1 MSVKSI
7 VNESSDVDY
16 QWIERKY
23 DKKDYTLSSTMFPLS
38 TAQEA
43 IAFHKTI
50 PGYSVT
56 PLVSLKKLSAKIGV
70 KDIWVKDESKRLE
83 LGSFKVVG
91 GSFAVYRLIQKKLGM
106 EGKQLTFDY
115 LISAD
120 CKKKLGN
127 IVFASATDGNHGR
140 GLAWIANKLGY
151 KCMIYVHSLT
161 SQPRID
167 AIAKYGATVKVIKGN
182 YDNAV
187 RQCNEDA
194 KKNGWEVVSDTSWD
208 GYTEIPTWIMQGYN
222 TIFLEAN
229 EQIKKYGAKQPTH
242 IFVQAGVGA
251 LAASTIGFYSALYK
265 ESSPKFIVVEP
276 DQAACLYESASKNDD
291 KPHTVDGDLDT
302 IMAGLACGEP
312 SPIAWKVLNKV
323 TDAFVKVPDFVAARG
338 MRILASPLSGDELV
352 ISGESGSVGL
362 GSLYS
367 IMMQDGK
374 SSKKIREVCSLDKNS
389 QILFINTEGN
399 TDPVNYQNIV
409 WEGLKSTPEK
419 VIENT
424 RF

>member
-1 MSVKSI
+1 MIAKSVANTS
-7 VNESSDVDY
+7 NDVDFA
-16 QWIERKY
+16 WIERVFK
-23 DKKDYTLSSTMFPLS
+23 DKDYSLSDKMFPLNV
-38 TAQEA
+38 ANEA
-43 IAFHKTI
+43 RSFHKTL
-50 PGYSVT
+50 PGYSTT
-56 PLVSLKKLSAKIGV
+56 PLVSLKKLAERLNV

-91 GSFAVYRLIQKKLGM
+91 GSFAVYRLIQRKLGM

-115 LISAD
+115 LSSSE

-127 IVFASATDGNHGR
+127 ITFASATDGNHGR

-151 KCMIYVHSLT
+151 KCVIYVHSLT

-187 RQCNEDA
+187 RQCGIDA
-194 KKNGWEVVSDTSWD
+194 EKNGWEVVSDTSWE

-229 EQIKKYGAKQPTH
+229 EQMKQYGADAPTH

-251 LAASTIGFYSALYK
+251 LAASTIGFYSSLYK
-265 ESSPKFIVVEP
+265 NKSPKFIVVEP
-276 DQAACLYESASKNDD
+276 SEAACIYESALVNDD
-291 KPHTVDGDLDT
+291 KPHTVEGDLDT

-312 SPIAWKVLNKV
+312 SPIAWNLLSNVA
-323 TDAFVKVPDFVAARG
+323 DGFVKVPDFVAARG
-338 MRILASPLSGDELV
+338 MRILRAPLDGDKEV

-362 GSLYS
+362 GALYS
-367 IMMQDGK
+367 IMAQNAK
-374 SSKKIREVCSLDKNS
+374 SAKDFRKTYGLDKNS
-389 QILFINTEGN
+389 RILFINTEGN
-399 TDPVNYQNIV
+399 TDPVNYQNVV
-409 WEGLKSTPEK
+409 WEGYKSTPDK
-419 VIENT
+419 FIT
-424 RF
+424 SLC